1 VTEGLDGA
9 SSDATARRDSERRL
23 ARLPAPSAPRLG
35 ERVGPYRLVKLLGAG
50 AVGSVFEVEHEKL
63 GRRAALKLLAP
74 ELGRRPAARARF
86 FEEALAVNSI
96 HSRHIVEVTDV
107 VETEERQGLVMELL
121 EGESLGTA
129 MAAGGLSPERFL
141 PILADVCVGLAAAHA
156 AGFVHR
162 DLKPDNIFL
171 CARGER
177 GDFVKL
183 LDFGLAT
190 TFGARAA
197 ADERP
202 SGVRRLK
209 AFVGTPDY
217 VSPEQAS
224 GETVDHTTDVYAV
237 GVILYELVTGRVPFA
252 GASLEQYLLAH
263 ARAPV
268 PRLPAALVETELGRT
283 LDVIVQRC
291 MAKDPASRFAS
302 AAELATTFAALGRG
316 ELPFV
321 ASVAVARERRT
332 RFPRPAVAAVV
343 VALVAGLA
351 AVVVTTRARAPAA
364 PVVGLAPRVAAGP
377 ASLATV
383 VFESEPS
390 GAEVRLVT
398 TGELLGVTPFRRT
411 FARQVPSPVVEI
423 ERGGFLVA
431 RALLP
436 NSEGGT
442 VRTVLVRAKGK
453 AKVPSRA
460 HRRLDRAHRRL
471 DVEKT
476 FDPFHF
482 RR

>member
-1 VTEGLDGA
+1 VTEGLDPG
-9 SSDATARRDSERRL
+9 SGDGSARRDSEQRL
-23 ARLPAPSAPRLG
+23 ATLAAPPAPRPG
-35 ERVGPYRLVKLLGAG
+35 ERVGPYRLVKLLGVG

-129 MAAGGLSPERFL
+129 MAAGRLPPERFL

-171 CARGER
+171 CARGDG

-197 ADERP
+197 SDVRT
-202 SGVRRLK
+202 SGVRRLR

-224 GETVDHTTDVYAV
+224 GETVDHATDIYAV

-252 GASLEQYLLAH
+252 GASLEQYLMAH
-263 ARAPV
+263 AHAPV
-268 PRLPAALVETELGRT
+268 PRLPAALVGTALGRT

-291 MAKDPASRFAS
+291 LAKDPASRFAS

-316 ELPFV
+316 ELPV
-321 ASVAVARERRT
+321 VSSVTVVRERRM

-343 VALVAGLA
+343 VALAAGLA
-351 AVVVTTRARAPAA
+351 AVAVTTRERAPAA
-364 PVVGLAPRVAAGP
+364 PVVAPASRAPAVS

-383 VFESEPS
+383 VFESVPS

-411 FARQVPSPVVEI
+411 FTRQVPSPVVEI
-423 ERGGFLVA
+423 ERAGFAVA
-431 RALLP
+431 RAPLP
-436 NSEGGT
+436 TSEGGT
-442 VRTVLVRAKGK
+442 LRTVLVRAKGK
-453 AKVPSRA
+453 AKAPS
-460 HRRLDRAHRRL
+460 RAHRRL

>member
-1 VTEGLDGA
+1 MTDVVDTA
-9 SSDATARRDSERRL
+9 SADALVAGESVRRL
-23 ARLPAPSAPRLG
+23 ALAAPSAPRLG
-35 ERVGPYRLVKLLGAG
+35 EREGPYRLVKLLGAG
-50 AVGSVFEVEHEKL
+50 AVGCVFEVEHEKL

-107 VETEERQGLVMELL
+107 VETEDRQALVMELL
-121 EGESLGTA
+121 EGQTLGAA
-129 MAAGGLSPERFL
+129 MAAGALPPERFL

-171 CARGER
+171 CARGAR

-202 SGVRRLK
+202 SGVRRVK
-209 AFVGTPDY
+209 AFVGTPAY

-224 GETVDHTTDVYAV
+224 GETVDHTTDIYAV

-252 GASLEQYLLAH
+252 GGTLEQYLVAH
-263 ARAPV
+263 ASAPV
-268 PRLPAALVETELGRT
+268 PRLPAALVGTELGRT
-283 LDVIVQRC
+283 LDAIVQRC
-291 MAKDPASRFAS
+291 MAKDPAARFAS
-302 AAELATTFAALGRG
+302 ASELAATFAALGRG
-316 ELPFV
+316 ELPV
-321 ASVAVARERRT
+321 VSSLTGPRRRT
-332 RFPRPAVAAVV
+332 PFPRRVVAAVV
-343 VALVAGLA
+343 VALAALA
-351 AVVVTTRARAPAA
+351 ALVAVVTTRARPPEPNVVRAA
-364 PVVGLAPRVAAGP
+364 PHAAGP

-390 GAEVRLVT
+390 GAEVRLVA

-411 FARQVPSPVVEI
+411 FARPVPSPVVEI
-423 ERGGFLVA
+423 ERVGFLVA
-431 RALLP
+431 RATVP
-436 NSEGGT
+436 SSEGGT
-442 VRTVLVRAKGK
+442 VRVVLARAKK
-453 AKVPSRA
+453 AKAPG
-460 HRRLDRAHRRL
+460 RAHRRL

>member
-1 VTEGLDGA
+1 MTDGIDPA
-9 SSDATARRDSERRL
+9 SADALARGENARRFSL
-23 ARLPAPSAPRLG
+23 VAPSAPRPG

-86 FEEALAVNSI
+86 FQEALAVNSI

-107 VETEERQGLVMELL
+107 VETEDRQALVMELL
-121 EGESLGTA
+121 DGQTLATA
-129 MAAGGLSPERFL
+129 MASGAMSPERFL

-202 SGVRRLK
+202 SGVRSLK
-209 AFVGTPDY
+209 AFVGTPAY

-224 GETVDHTTDVYAV
+224 GETVDHATDIYAV
-237 GVILYELVTGRVPFA
+237 GVILFELVTGRVPFS
-252 GASLEQYLLAH
+252 GASLEQYLVAH
-263 ARAPV
+263 ARSPV
-268 PRLPAALVETELGRT
+268 PRLPAALVGTELGRT

-291 MAKDPASRFAS
+291 MAKDPAARFSSAS
-302 AAELATTFAALGRG
+302 ELGSTFAALGRG
-316 ELPFV
+316 ELPV
-321 ASVAVARERRT
+321 VTSVTMSPRRT
-332 RFPRPAVAAVV
+332 PFPRRVVAAVIF
-343 VALVAGLA
+343 ALVALAVGLT
-351 AVVVTTRARAPAA
+351 AVVVTTAGSPDA
-364 PVVGLAPRVAAGP
+364 PVVAQGAPHVAGAT
-377 ASLATV
+377 SLATV

-390 GAEVRLVT
+390 GAEVRLIAT
-398 TGELLGVTPFRRT
+398 SELLGVTPFRRT
-411 FARQVPSPVVEI
+411 FARQAPSPVVEI
-423 ERGGFLVA
+423 ERVGFVVA
-431 RALLP
+431 RATVP
-436 NSEGGT
+436 SSAGGT
-442 VRTVLVRAKGK
+442 VRAVLVRAKAK
-453 AKVPSRA
+453 AKARV
-460 HRRLDRAHRRL
+460 HRRL